1 MKQDNHSK
9 RFNNYHNPLDH
20 IKKDNRPWLDEDEF
34 NYALELLQRGDKSGY
49 YNVMPY
55 YRMKKE
61 YREQL
66 TQAFNKLTEQ

>member
-9 RFNNYHNPLDH
+9 RFNNYHNPLDG
-20 IKKDNRPWLDEDEF
+20 IKKDSRPWLSEHQFKD
-34 NYALELLQRGDKSGY
+34 ALDQLEGGDKSGWY
-49 YNVMPY
+49 DVMPY

-66 TQAFNKLTEQ
+66 TQAFNQLTEI